1 MPKFPM
7 FNNFQTFSQGISLFV
22 NYGPKTF
29 IEKGHQKSEIQYMRK
44 ILIDR
49 GVHVNKVDLLSVPS
63 LIIKH
68 FAVKLY
74 IVVDEILV
82 KMLLIHVHSF
92 KCTIES

>member
-22 NYGPKTF
+22 NYRPKTF
-29 IEKGHQKSEIQYMRK
+29 IEKGLQKSEIQYMRK
-44 ILIDR
+44 ILM
-49 GVHVNKVDLLSVPS
+49 VHVNKVDLLSVPS

-74 IVVDEILV
+74 IVVNEILV

>member
-7 FNNFQTFSQGISLFV
+7 FNNFQTFSQEISLFV
-22 NYGPKTF
+22 NYRPKTF

-44 ILIDR
+44 ILM
-49 GVHVNKVDLLSVPS
+49 VHVNKVDLLSVPS

>member
-7 FNNFQTFSQGISLFV
+7 FNNFQTFPQEISLFV
-22 NYGPKTF
+22 NYRPKTF
-29 IEKGHQKSEIQYMRK
+29 IEKGHQKSEIQYTCMRK

-82 KMLLIHVHSF
+82 KNAANT
-92 KCTIES
+92 CTFL